1 MPVPTTKTALKAL
14 LGANG
19 IQPRRFRGQN
29 FLVDSNLIAA
39 IAREAALEPT
49 DCVLE
54 VGTGPGILTQALAAT
69 AGCVVSCDIDAP
81 IQALAR
87 AAREWPSGVLF
98 LTDDILDGKHR
109 LNPAVTG
116 PWLRE
121 REARGLGALRVV
133 ANLPY
138 SIATPFL
145 ANLIWEG
152 LPVRDAL
159 VLVQREAADRFV
171 ARPGSG
177 EYGPMAVAV
186 GLLCQARIVRDV
198 APQVFWPEPKV
209 ASALLSLRF
218 LDPARAIQLRAR
230 GLERL
235 LSSAFLHRR
244 KMLRSRIPQERL
256 ERAGIAGSARP
267 EEVAPEAWV
276 ELLPPA
282 S

>member
-14 LGANG
+14 LGAHG
-19 IQPRRFRGQN
+19 IEPRRFRGQN
-29 FLVDSNLIAA
+29 YLVDPNLIAA
-39 IAREAALEPT
+39 IGREAALDSS

-54 VGTGPGILTQALAAT
+54 VGTGPGILTQELAAK
-69 AGCVVSCDIDAP
+69 AGCVISCDIDAP

-87 AAREWPSGVLF
+87 AAREWPPGVLF
-98 LTDDILDGKHR
+98 LHEDILDGKHR
-109 LNPAVTG
+109 LNPAVIG

-121 REARGLGALRVV
+121 RESRGLDALRVV

-152 LPVRDAL
+152 LPARDAL
-159 VLVQREAADRFV
+159 VLVQREAAERFV

-186 GLLCQARIVRDV
+186 GLFCRARIVRDV
-198 APQVFWPEPKV
+198 APQVFWPEPSV
-209 ASALLSLRF
+209 NSSLLSLQF
-218 LDPARAIQLRAR
+218 LDPAKAIRLRER

-235 LSSAFLHRR
+235 LAGAFLHRR
-244 KMLRSRIPQERL
+244 KMLRSRIPAERL
-256 ERAGIAGSARP
+256 ERAGIPGSARP

-276 ELLPPA
+276 ELLSPA